1 MKKRILAL
9 LLAGLLTASMASC
22 ISREGSRD
30 NTAGVGGTEGEQK
43 PPSTTGGSILPP
55 EPLTWEDADD
65 YIYITETS
73 VSLRV
78 NVSTV
83 EGSVKVQ
90 GATKLHRVKKST
102 SWSQVEYEGKTYF
115 VANDFLTADDLTGE
129 SFTACTPAQT
139 MYATTGVNIRKY
151 ASATASISVTIG
163 GLKQNDTVTVVA
175 KGESWNKIMLTDDK
189 GNVSFG
195 FVKAEFLSK
204 DPVQGTV
211 DKNYAEYFEACEPK
225 TMYVAEGQYNLRLEP
240 HKDGQIRDTLTVN
253 KEHPVLTLK
262 VTGVGKGDYAEWY
275 RVSYPDTVKEGD
287 PQTYTD
293 CYIHSSC
300 LKENLEDTTLEGF
313 LKLYPSF
320 TKCDELTLYVV
331 KDTPM
336 NARKTPVFEG
346 TDNIGAMLQPKE
358 AVKIVASG
366 MVGESLRYII
376 EYQEGVYYF
385 VTAKYLTPDETGEP
399 APLSLTELLAQ
410 YKTFTACTSTEVYAT
425 GKVNCYNTPA
435 AVDVVPHTLALGEK
449 ATMVAKSSDGVW
461 CIIQVVKDKQEKLFF
476 AGVGLFSEI
485 KPAG

>member
-1 MKKRILAL
+1 MKKRLLAL

-22 ISREGSRD
+22 ISREGERT
-30 NTAGVGGTEGEQK
+30 NPGGVGGTEGEQK
-43 PPSTTGGSILPP
+43 PPSSTEDITIPP
-55 EPLTWEDADD
+55 APLTWEDADD
-65 YIYITETS
+65 YIYTTETS

-83 EGSVKVQ
+83 EGSVRVA
-90 GATKLHRVKKST
+90 GATKLHRVKKSAT
-102 SWSQVEYEGKTYF
+102 WSQVEYEGTTYYI
-115 VANDFLTADDLTGE
+115 ANDFLTADDLLGE
-129 SFTACTPAQT
+129 GFAACTPAQT

-151 ASATASISVTIG
+151 ASATASISVSIG
-163 GLKQNDTVTVVA
+163 GLKQNETVTVVA
-175 KGESWNKIMLTDDK
+175 KGESWNKVMLTDDK

-211 DKNYAEYFEACEPK
+211 DKNYAEYFDACEPK
-225 TMYVAEGQYNLRLEP
+225 IMYVAEGQYNLRLEP

-262 VTGVGKGDYAEWY
+262 VNGIGKGDYAEWY
-275 RVSYPDTVKEGD
+275 RVSYPDAVKEGD

-300 LKENLEDTTLEGF
+300 LKESLESTTLEGF
-313 LKLYPSF
+313 LKLYPDF

-331 KDTPM
+331 NTTPM

-346 TDNIGAMLQPKE
+346 VDNIGATLQPKE
-358 AVKIVASG
+358 AVKVVASG
-366 MVGESLRYII
+366 MVGGSLRYII
-376 EYQEGVYYF
+376 EYQEGIYYF
-385 VTAKYLTPDETGEP
+385 VTARYLTPNETGDP

-410 YKTFTACTSTEVYAT
+410 YKSFTACTATEVYAI

-435 AVDVVPHTLALGEK
+435 TEDVVPHTLAQDDK
-449 ATMVAKSSDGVW
+449 ATMVAKSSDGIW
-461 CIIQVVKDKQEKLFF
+461 CIIQVGEDKLFF
-476 AGVGLFSEI
+476 AGIDRFSEI
-485 KPAG
+485 KPAN